1 MFGEYEEALKFI
13 DEIIDLEETYV
24 DAYTLKGKVL
34 EAMKDIKGAKE
45 NYNKALSLDP
55 QQSLATEGLKRL
67 N

>member
-1 MFGEYEEALKFI
+1 
-13 DEIIDLEETYV
+13 
-24 DAYTLKGKVL
+24 
-34 EAMKDIKGAKE
+34 MKDIKGAKE